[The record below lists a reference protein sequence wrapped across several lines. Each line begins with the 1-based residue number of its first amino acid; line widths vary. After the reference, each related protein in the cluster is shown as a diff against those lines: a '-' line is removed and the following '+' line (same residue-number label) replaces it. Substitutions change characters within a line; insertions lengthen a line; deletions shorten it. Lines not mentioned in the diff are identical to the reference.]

1 MLISREEL
9 EITTERRGAPGGQHV
24 GTASCVVITH
34 LPTELTVKVCEHRSQ
49 YKNREAAIRLIEFYL
64 TDPENV

>member
-9 EITTERRGAPGGQHV
+9 EITTERRGEPGGQHV
-24 GTASCVVITH
+24 GTASCVVIKH

-64 TDPENV
+64 TDPENR